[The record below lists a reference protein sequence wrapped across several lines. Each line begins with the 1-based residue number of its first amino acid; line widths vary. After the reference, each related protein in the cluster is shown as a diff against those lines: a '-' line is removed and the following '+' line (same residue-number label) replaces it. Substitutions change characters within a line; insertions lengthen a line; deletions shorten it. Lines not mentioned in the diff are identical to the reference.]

1 MAQPTM
7 ASPASPAPSTP
18 PASPAPS
25 AAPAGRAPEPAPAER
40 KLWTVRSALEWT
52 RDFLTRKGD
61 EHPRLSAEWLLCAA
75 TGLSRVDLYV
85 NYDRPLDTAELAT
98 LHDGVARRGRGEPLQ
113 YVTGEVGFRH
123 IVLRCAPGVLIPRPE
138 TEILVDEVLAYL
150 DGLVRRQ
157 DVPMGPPVPLH
168 VLEVGTGT
176 GCISLSLASE
186 CPAARVVAT
195 DISPTAIELATRNRA
210 ALGLEER
217 VALVQTD
224 LAAGV
229 AGSEGGA
236 FDVLVSNPP
245 YIPTAQLA
253 LLPREVGG
261 YEPSLAL
268 DGGPDGLDV
277 FRRLAELGARA
288 LRPGG
293 LLACELHEDT
303 LGVASRQ
310 DAIRAHYVDVRIVQ
324 DLTGRDRILC
334 ATRR

>member
-1 MAQPTM
+1 MVAAD
-7 ASPASPAPSTP
+7 ASN
-18 PASPAPS
+18 
-25 AAPAGRAPEPAPAER
+25 GER

-52 RDFLTRKGD
+52 RDFLTRRGD

-85 NYDRPLDTAELAT
+85 NYDRPLDAAELST

-123 IVLRCAPGVLIPRPE
+123 IVLKCAPGVLIPRPE
-138 TEILVDEVLAYL
+138 TEILVDEVLSYL
-150 DGLVRRQ
+150 NERVAQ
-157 DVPMGPPVPLH
+157 ADVPAGPPTPLY

-176 GCISLSLASE
+176 GCISLSIAGE

-195 DISPTAIELATRNRA
+195 DISPTAVELATRNRD
-210 ALGLEER
+210 ALGLAGS
-217 VALVQTD
+217 VDIVQTD
-224 LAAGV
+224 LATGV
-229 AGSEGGA
+229 AGADDGA

-245 YIPTAQLA
+245 YIPSAQMA

-261 YEPSLAL
+261 FEPALAL

-277 FRRLAELGARA
+277 FRRLVDLGMRA

-303 LGVASRQ
+303 LVAASELPGVRTGY
-310 DAIRAHYVDVRIVQ
+310 RDVRIVR

-334 ATRR
+334 AVRAGDVSDSRTPVAGEGGL